1 MLTLKIEQLTKQFN
15 TIKAIDNISLAI
27 SKSEIVGVLGPNGA
41 GKTTLI
47 NCILGLIRPDHG
59 KITVFGKDI
68 SKHRSEVLRRINFGS
83 NYVSLPY
90 SLTPYENLM
99 VFANLYEVK
108 NPSDRCRELLEL
120 FGLDAHANKPTRR
133 LSSGQMMRLNL
144 AKALL
149 NSPDLL
155 LLDEPT
161 AGLDPGIAR
170 KTRELL
176 ITLVKQENVTVI
188 YTSHNLHEME
198 EVAERVIFLNKGRII
213 ADGSPKELMRTESTE
228 TLEELFFKMIENAQ

>member
-1 MLTLKIEQLTKQFN
+1 E
-15 TIKAIDNISLAI
+15 ISRG
-27 SKSEIVGVLGPNGA
+27 EIIGVLGPNGA

-47 NCILGLIRPDHG
+47 NCILGLILPDHG
-59 KITVFGKDI
+59 KITAFGKDI
-68 SKHRSEVLRRINFGS
+68 YENRSQVLKRINFGS

-120 FGLDAHANKPTRR
+120 FGLDKLANKPTRR

-144 AKALL
+144 AKSLL
-149 NSPDLL
+149 NSPELL

-176 ITLVKQENVTVI
+176 ITLVKQENVSVI

-213 ADGSPKELMRTESTE
+213 SDGTPKELMRTQSTE
-228 TLEELFFKMIENAQ
+228 TLEELFFKVIEDAQ